1 MKQAGKYTGAF
12 FLWLAMLVLLVHSV
26 VPHNHHATPSD
37 CETRCLHGDIA
48 GLSEEKP
55 AGEHSSSLVE
65 CDASHDHESCQACH
79 FSAVTTV
86 ELSKS
91 LIHSPLFAFVLRQIY
106 FFQAKKIQFYDN
118 WVNHYSFDFLGII
131 TSRGPP
137 SLK

>member
-1 MKQAGKYTGAF
+1 MKQAGKHTGTF
-12 FLWLAMLVLLVHSV
+12 FLWLAMLVLLVHSF
-26 VPHNHHATPSD
+26 VPHNHHSAPSD
-37 CETRCLHGDIA
+37 CETKCLHSDIS
-48 GLSEEKP
+48 GP
-55 AGEHSSSLVE
+55 ATDQPAAEHGPSLVT

-79 FSAVTTV
+79 FSAETTL

-106 FFQAKKIQFYDN
+106 FFQTEKISFYDS
-118 WVNHYSFDFLGII
+118 WVNRYFFDFLGLI